1 MRGAGRSRS
10 RLAVYAIVAGVA
22 LIVAAGLLSTLF
34 VPQWSLFEKNTV
46 VAEMPVALPPDRV
59 GLIMVRGQKAHSC
72 RRILFDNVSG
82 SLKEVGQGPCPNEDD
97 SGAQARARVGSLRDS
112 FSKKH

>member
-1 MRGAGRSRS
+1 MRGAGRTRS
-10 RLAVYAIVAGVA
+10 RFAVYATVVGVV

-34 VPQWSLFEKNTV
+34 VPYRSLFEKITAE
-46 VAEMPVALPPDRV
+46 AEMPAVLPPDRV
-59 GLIMVRGQKAHSC
+59 GLIMVRGQKPHSC

-97 SGAQARARVGSLRDS
+97 AAAQSRARVGSLRDS
-112 FSKKH
+112 FSKR